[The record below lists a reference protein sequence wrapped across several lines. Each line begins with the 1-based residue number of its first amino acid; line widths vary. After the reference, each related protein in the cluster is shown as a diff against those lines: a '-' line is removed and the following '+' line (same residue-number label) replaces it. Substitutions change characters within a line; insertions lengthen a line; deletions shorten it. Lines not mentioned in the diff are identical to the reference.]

1 MKQISKTSIL
11 LTCIILVGSFLRLH
25 QHSQWSLTND
35 ELSAIFGLSFG
46 SLYNNINSY
55 VLTDFHPAGVQVILW
70 FWTQLFG
77 TSVAAVRL
85 PFVLMGILSLW
96 FNFQIAKKWFNQNVA
111 LLATAALAVSQYAVL
126 YSQLARPYSSGL
138 FFTLLMVYGW
148 TGIIQDTTSNKNI
161 KSYVLFTVGM
171 ILCMYNH
178 YFSFLFAGIVG
189 ITGLLLVQKQQLKY
203 YLLSGL
209 VAIICFIPHLQI
221 TISQFSAG
229 GLGWLGPPNRSYF
242 ADYTKYIFNGSKLY
256 LLVIV
261 VFVVVAAIKL
271 PLKLYWSKYHT
282 ISILWFL
289 VPLFTAYFYS
299 VYVSPVLQHSILLFS
314 FPFLLIFL
322 FSFTPI
328 NQKLTPYL
336 VLLILL
342 CGTLQIKVVN
352 RFNGSN
358 EFARFKEIAQH
369 IKDAD
374 TKYGANNISHAINI
388 VSPFYINY
396 YLKDLNHQTSFLF
409 TQNIGRDSIFKV
421 TEIVKQCHTKYF
433 MYCWTNADSPAEINE
448 IIKTKYPYLI
458 EKKLYYNSE
467 FYFYSSDKKDSLL
480 NLDIVNQRY
489 CLNQQSSVFES
500 CLNNQNWL
508 NADTSFIQMNKS
520 NEYSSALKLEL
531 KQMIKNTADV
541 INISV
546 MVKTKNDTDDAQII
560 CALDNENKNYF
571 WASNNL
577 KYFVMEP
584 NKWTTCY
591 FSVRL
596 PQLKTAEDILAIYLY
611 NPNKCEFQFKNFC
624 ITSQAGNP
632 IFYGLRKDAWI
643 NENLNK

>member
-1 MKQISKTSIL
+1 MKQISKTSLL
-11 LTCIILVGSFLRLH
+11 LTSIIIVGAFLRLH
-25 QHSQWSLTND
+25 QYSQWSLTND

-70 FWTQLFG
+70 FWTKIFG
-77 TSVAAVRL
+77 TSVAAVRF
-85 PFVLMGILSLW
+85 PFLLMGILSLW
-96 FNFQIAKKWFNQNVA
+96 LNYQIAKKWFNQNAA
-111 LLATAALAVSQYAVL
+111 LLATATLAVSQYAVL

-148 TGIIQDTTSNKNI
+148 TGIIQNSTSGKNI
-161 KSYVLFTVGM
+161 KSYIIFVLGM

-178 YFSFLFAGIVG
+178 YFSFLFAAIVG
-189 ITGLLLVQKQQLKY
+189 VTGLFLVQKQQLKY
-203 YLLSGL
+203 YLIAAL
-209 VAIICFIPHLQI
+209 VAVICFIPHLQI
-221 TISQFSAG
+221 TIAQFSAG
-229 GLGWLGPPNRSYF
+229 GLGWLGAPDAIYF
-242 ADYTKYIFNGSKLY
+242 GDYAKYIFNGSKLY
-256 LLVIV
+256 LLVV
-261 VFVVVAAIKL
+261 LLLALVAAVQL
-271 PLKLYWSKYHT
+271 PLKLYWSKYST

-289 VPLFTAYFYS
+289 VPLFIAYFYS

-322 FSFTPI
+322 FGFTSV

-336 VLLILL
+336 VLLILVF
-342 CGTLQIKVVN
+342 GTIQIKFIN

-374 TKYGANNISHAINI
+374 AKYGANNISHAINI

-396 YLKDLNHQTSFLF
+396 YLKDLHHKTSFLF
-409 TQNIGRDSIFKV
+409 TQNVGRDSIFKV
-421 TEIVKQCHTKYF
+421 TEIVNQCSTKYF
-433 MYCWTNADSPAEINE
+433 MYCWTNADSPGEINE
-448 IIKTKYPYLI
+448 IIQTKYPYLI

-467 FYFYSSDKKDSLL
+467 FYLYSNDEKDSSA
-480 NLDIVNQRY
+480 NLISISQRY
-489 CLNQQSSVFES
+489 CLNQQSGVFES
-500 CLNNQNWL
+500 CLNNENVL
-508 NADTSFIQMNKS
+508 AADTSFMQMNKAT
-520 NEYSSALKLEL
+520 EYSAALKLEL
-531 KQMIKNTADV
+531 KQMIHNTSDI

-546 MVKTKNDTDDAQII
+546 IVKTKTNADDAQII

-571 WASNNL
+571 WASNSV
-577 KYFVMEP
+577 KYFVIEP

-596 PQLKTAEDILAIYLY
+596 PQLKTAEDVLSIYLY
-611 NPNKCEFQFKNFC
+611 NANKCEFQFKNFC

-632 IFYGLRKDAWI
+632 ILYSTRKDAWM
-643 NENLNK
+643 NENLSN